1 MKNFNLIIR
10 LIIFLVTV
18 GSLSFIS
25 GCKKDEV
32 LVDPASDTPSLSF
45 TFNGKKYSYKSNGI
59 KDTNGKVAD
68 AFGYF
73 KNKQIPVADY
83 KTYAEVNGTSGGDK
97 IIFKATYNSGL
108 PLEGDV
114 VNYSLTVGSV
124 IYTLQN
130 TVTLK
135 AGKNYLKN
143 LNGKTANFFEGEFT
157 GDFATFTSL
166 GTVQKV
172 TVADGTFL
180 VTRAA
185 DQ

>member
-73 KNKQIPVADY
+73 KNNQQRV
-83 KTYAEVNGTSGGDK
+83 
-97 IIFKATYNSGL
+97 
-108 PLEGDV
+108 
-114 VNYSLTVGSV
+114 SV
-124 IYTLQN
+124 Y
-130 TVTLK
+130 
-135 AGKNYLKN
+135 
-143 LNGKTANFFEGEFT
+143 F
-157 GDFATFTSL
+157 
-166 GTVQKV
+166 
-172 TVADGTFL
+172 
-180 VTRAA
+180 
-185 DQ
+185 